1 LVSDNFNA
9 NVPWRVALNRLDFSA
24 EGQDLKLLITP
35 AHYTRMFQDSPTPVS
50 EIGKA
55 MLKELKVESDNQ
67 VELER

>member
-1 LVSDNFNA
+1 
-9 NVPWRVALNRLDFSA
+9 
-24 EGQDLKLLITP
+24 
-35 AHYTRMFQDSPTPVS
+35 MFQDSPTPVS